1 MLQTITISD
10 DINVS
15 IKTDI
20 KDVVTIMD
28 KISNKTIVINKD
40 EFKAILQKLDK

>member
-20 KDVVTIMD
+20 KDVVAIID
-28 KISNKTIVINKD
+28 KFSNKTIVIDKD
-40 EFKAILQKLDK
+40 ELKAILQKLDK